1 MYYDRS
7 RRRSSPRR
15 ILLLLILVGIG
26 VFLIAN
32 QNELRQQVIPPPT
45 PTATRTAKSYVVEA
59 ESLAQTGNLKAAA
72 DAYIQAVSLEPEN
85 VDVLT
90 TLARIMALTDRTA
103 EAVKWAERAVQTA
116 SHSATAQAALAMAL
130 DFHSGKLLRQ
140 GRDVESDKTLQRA
153 LDAAKTAVSLDP
165 NYPEGQAYLA
175 EVYADLGDLENAE
188 VSIQK
193 ALGLNLNRSEVRRAQ
208 GTVLEYQGRY
218 TDAAEAYRQAIAL
231 APNVAYLYLVL
242 GRAYT
247 VIASVRDASLWA
259 SALET
264 FKQGAQV
271 DPTDVRLL
279 DEWGWTHWTLDQY
292 RDAQEVLEK
301 AVAVDPQAWSPR
313 SHLAATYFARTN
325 YEDAIESFKLAL
337 QLMNDTFD
345 ADHYCVTAKTP
356 SCNRLVQAYSTLGY
370 AYRQLGQCAQGGL
383 GAFRKALIVR
393 PDDPTAQGGYNLCAE
408 DLGTPVPRT
417 PTPRP

>member
-72 DAYIQAVSLEPEN
+72 NAYIQAVSLEPDNGE
-85 VDVLT
+85 VLM

-103 EAVKWAERAVQTA
+103 EAVKWAERAVQ
-116 SHSATAQAALAMAL
+116 SAPQSAPAQATLAMAL
-130 DFHSGKLLRQ
+130 KFHAGTLALQ
-140 GRDVESDKTLQRA
+140 GRDIESSKTLQQA
-153 LDAAKTAVSLDP
+153 LATAKTAVSLDP

-175 EVYADLGDLENAE
+175 EVYAESGDLENA
-188 VSIQK
+188 VVFIQK
-193 ALGLNLNRSEVRRAQ
+193 ALRLNPNRSEVRRAQ
-208 GTVLEYQGRY
+208 GAVLENQGRY

-231 APNVAYLYLVL
+231 SPNVAYLYLVL
-242 GRAYT
+242 GRAYSI
-247 VIASVRDASLWA
+247 IASVRDPSLRA
-259 SALET
+259 SALDT
-264 FKQGAQV
+264 FKTGAQI

-279 DEWGWTHWTLDQY
+279 DEWGWTHYILEQY
-292 RDAQEVLEK
+292 RDAQEVLEN
-301 AVAVDPQAWSPR
+301 ATRVDPQAWSPR
-313 SHLAATYFARTN
+313 SHLAATFFQRTN
-325 YEDAIESFKLAL
+325 YESAIDSFKQAL
-337 QLMNDTFD
+337 QMMNDKFD
-345 ADHYCVTAKTP
+345 ADHYCVTAQTR
-356 SCNRLVQAYSTLGY
+356 SCDRLVQAYSTLGY